1 MALKT
6 YFKKKKKKKILGAH
20 LSVAEATLAKY
31 T

>member
-6 YFKKKKKKKILGAH
+6 YFKKKKKKILGAH

>member
-6 YFKKKKKKKILGAH
+6 YFKKKKKILGAH